1 MECKN
6 CGRKFHYCTSCD
18 HDPIS
23 DLGFCSD
30 ECFEASEEFIKN
42 TADFILLVDSLNN
55 KNLIFLYKILSQIS
69 EEYYGYFIDLIMEKF
84 KEDL

>member
-1 MECKN
+1 MNPSIAKMHI
-6 CGRKFHYCTSCD
+6 R
-18 HDPIS
+18 
-23 DLGFCSD
+23 SD

-55 KNLIFLYKILSQIS
+55 KNLIFLYKILSHIG